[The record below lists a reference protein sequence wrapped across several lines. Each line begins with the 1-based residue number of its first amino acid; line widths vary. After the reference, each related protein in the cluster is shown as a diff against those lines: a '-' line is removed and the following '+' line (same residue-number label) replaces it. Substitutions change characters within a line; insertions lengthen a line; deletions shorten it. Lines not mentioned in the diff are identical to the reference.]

1 MTSSVL
7 SARELEQALAGH
19 RGWRLRGEA
28 LVQELEF
35 KDFDEALSF
44 VERVGH
50 AAVDYQR
57 RPDMC
62 ITEFNRVTLTIEN
75 RHHAGFT
82 LAEMRLLEKVNAILD
97 EHHPE
102 AART

>member
-1 MTSSVL
+1 VSGVL
-7 SARELEQALAGH
+7 SAHELDREIAGQ

-28 LVQELEF
+28 LVHELEF
-35 KDFDEALSF
+35 RDFDEALGF
-44 VERVGH
+44 VERVGQ

-62 ITEFNRVTLTIEN
+62 ISEFNRVTLTIEN

-82 LAEMRLLEKVNAILD
+82 RAEMRLLGKVNAILD

-102 AART
+102 AASV

>member
-1 MTSSVL
+1 VTGVL
-7 SARELEQALAGH
+7 SDQELKQGLAAQ
-19 RGWRLRGEA
+19 RGWRLHGE
-28 LVQELEF
+28 ELLRELRF
-35 KDFDEALSF
+35 RDFDEALRF
-44 VERVGH
+44 VDRVGQ

-62 ITEFNRVTLTIEN
+62 ISEFNHVRLSISN

-82 LAEMRLLEKVNAILD
+82 AAELRLLGKVNAILD

-102 AART
+102 AARA

>member
-1 MTSSVL
+1 MTGVL
-7 SARELEQALAGH
+7 TGQQLNQALAAQ
-19 RGWRLRGEA
+19 RGWRLRGEE
-28 LVQELEF
+28 LVRELSF
-35 KDFDEALSF
+35 RDFDEALRF
-44 VERVGH
+44 VDRVGQ

-62 ITEFNRVTLTIEN
+62 ISEFNHVRLSISN

-82 LAEMRLLEKVNAILD
+82 TAELRLLGKVNSILD

-102 AART
+102 TANA

>member
-1 MTSSVL
+1 MTPGVL
-7 SARELEQALAGH
+7 SEQELEQAVAEQ
-19 RGWRLRGEA
+19 RGWRVRGQA
-28 LVQELEF
+28 LVRELTF
-35 KDFDEALSF
+35 KDFDEALAF
-44 VERVGH
+44 VERVGQ

-62 ITEFNRVTLTIEN
+62 ISQFNRVRLTIEN

-82 LAEMRLLEKVNAILD
+82 LAELRLARKVNAILD

>member
-1 MTSSVL
+1 MSGVL
-7 SARELEQALAGH
+7 SRQELEQALAGQ
-19 RGWRLRGEA
+19 RGWRLHGEE
-28 LVQELEF
+28 LVRELAF
-35 KDFDEALSF
+35 RDFDEALRF
-44 VERVGH
+44 VDRLGQ

-62 ITEFNRVTLTIEN
+62 ISESNHVRLSISN

-82 LAEMRLLEKVNAILD
+82 TAELRLLGKVNGILD

-102 AART
+102 AARA